1 MFFLSKISH
10 RPICTLLSPCIVL
23 FLLFQMD
30 VILIVLCFQM
40 DMITQ
45 GDSVYDIIDTR
56 DHDKV
61 RSNLLNSNP
70 GYRSS
75 DIVDEGGAT
84 DSLISRGTTR
94 DDRVF
99 FCRMSIARS
108 CRRQTGPTEHKVCMK
123 IYHRMHCIKSSV
135 FLREILG
142 YSLDSRRSMR
152 RSWTTQ

>member
-1 MFFLSKISH
+1 MPRHKQANVIFWNISH
-10 RPICTLLSPCIVL
+10 PRIFCIAIYCVS
-23 FLLFQMD
+23 FASNGCHS
-30 VILIVLCFQM
+30 VVLCFQM

-61 RSNLLNSNP
+61 RSNLLTFNP

-75 DIVDEGGAT
+75 GMVDEGGAT
-84 DSLISRGTTR
+84 DSLTSSGTAR

-108 CRRQTGPTEHKVCMK
+108 CRRQTGPTEHKVCTRDR
-123 IYHRMHCIKSSV
+123 INHIQSSV
-135 FLREILG
+135 FLC
-142 YSLDSRRSMR
+142 
-152 RSWTTQ
+152 